1 MGLRMKDTLDTTSYW
16 HLTQDTARY
25 PELTED
31 AETDTLIIGGG
42 ITGVT
47 CAFNLGRLG
56 ADAMLIEASSLCG
69 GTTGNTT
76 GKATIQH
83 GIIYSKLIKK
93 MGNEAASL
101 YYGAQMQAL
110 EFIKAFGKSRPDDF
124 GYAENEAFIYASSDA
139 ERRLIEDEYNAAR
152 ELKIDAELIEKPAF
166 PPESRCMMGYKGQA
180 VIHPV
185 RYVEMLAKRAMDYG
199 VKIFEHTKAIKIA
212 DGDIIAVKC
221 ENGAI
226 IRAKHLIIATQFP
239 IYEGMGAFFTRLYP
253 RRSYAIAVKTKANW
267 PDGSYIN
274 MGTPARSLRTH
285 VENGERVLI
294 VVGDGH
300 VTARSGNMQEHFDEL
315 MRFAA
320 AASGFDN
327 LIAKWSAQDY
337 KTPDDLPFIGRL
349 TKKSNI
355 FVACGF
361 AKWGIT
367 SGTLAGMMIPEIILN
382 GKSEFDELLAPSRL
396 NLKASA
402 PTFLTEVGQQVKELV
417 HSKLEETDSIMDLER
432 GQARIIPY
440 NGQRAGAFMDDDGQ
454 LTIVDITCT
463 HLGCELNWNNAERSW
478 DCPCH
483 GGRFNFDGRLL
494 EGPPSNPLKILH
506 QDKPAT

>member
-1 MGLRMKDTLDTTSYW
+1 
-16 HLTQDTARY
+16 
-25 PELTED
+25 
-31 AETDTLIIGGG
+31 
-42 ITGVT
+42 
-47 CAFNLGRLG
+47 
-56 ADAMLIEASSLCG
+56 
-69 GTTGNTT
+69 
-76 GKATIQH
+76 
-83 GIIYSKLIKK
+83 
-93 MGNEAASL
+93 
-101 YYGAQMQAL
+101 
-110 EFIKAFGKSRPDDF
+110 
-124 GYAENEAFIYASSDA
+124 
-139 ERRLIEDEYNAAR
+139 
-152 ELKIDAELIEKPAF
+152 
-166 PPESRCMMGYKGQA
+166 
-180 VIHPV
+180 
-185 RYVEMLAKRAMDYG
+185 
-199 VKIFEHTKAIKIA
+199 
-212 DGDIIAVKC
+212 
-221 ENGAI
+221 
-226 IRAKHLIIATQFP
+226 
-239 IYEGMGAFFTRLYP
+239 
-253 RRSYAIAVKTKANW
+253 
-267 PDGSYIN
+267 
-274 MGTPARSLRTH
+274 
-285 VENGERVLI
+285 LI

-320 AASGFDN
+320 AAAGFDN

-349 TKKSNI
+349 TKKLNI

-402 PTFLTEVGQQVKELV
+402 ATLLTEVGQQVKELV
-417 HSKLEETDSIMDLER
+417 HSKFEETDSIMDLER

-440 NGQRAGAFMDDDGQ
+440 HGQRAGAFMDDDGQ

-483 GGRFNFDGRLL
+483 GGRFAYDGRLL

-506 QDKPAT
+506 QDKPET